1 MTRNSNPEKFQQAYK
16 QIFEN
21 CTCMHI
27 RKTARIITQYYD
39 AILAP
44 AGISST
50 QLTLLVTIYLNQ
62 SRNQAQNEIC
72 GSLGVSPSSLTR
84 TLKPLFEQDLIENSI
99 SENKKNKHLVL
110 TDRGMRTLRLAA
122 PLWENAQEELVAKIG
137 DSDWHDLIEKLAMV
151 SQVPTVITD

>member
-1 MTRNSNPEKFQQAYK
+1 MTRTSNSEKFQQTYK

-27 RKTARIITQYYD
+27 RKTARAITQYYD

-62 SRNQAQNEIC
+62 SRIQAQNEIC

-84 TLKPLFEQDLIENSI
+84 TLKPLFEQDLIENDI

-110 TDRGMRTLRLAA
+110 TERGMRTLRLAA

-137 DSDWHDLIEKLAMV
+137 ESDWHDLIEKLAIV
-151 SQVPTVITD
+151 TQVPATIVD